1 MFLTMQR
8 ILMTEAPG
16 DTPAGAGGGEVVTP
30 AAAAPSVLATGNDA
44 PPVAPAAIN
53 DLIPEKYRV
62 SKEDGTFDIEASA
75 RKQAEGYAN
84 LAKKLGEGKPADAA
98 PESPDA
104 YEPKVEIEGFQ
115 WAEVKADPD
124 MQSFLKSAHAKGFS
138 NEDLSF
144 VLTEYHNRVGAA
156 LEGNAALTLESCEAE
171 LGKVWATPEAMT
183 QGKRDAFKAF
193 SAYGPKAG
201 VTIADLEA
209 SGAANNPAV
218 LRLLAAIAP
227 DLGEDRVPSGVGS
240 SGTESVESLMT
251 SPAYLDTKHVD
262 HAVVSKKIQEH
273 YQRKYGTAAAI

>member
-1 MFLTMQR
+1 MFLTTQR
-8 ILMTEAPG
+8 ILMTETPG
-16 DTPAGAGGGEVVTP
+16 DTPAGAGGEAAPVVAAP
-30 AAAAPSVLATGNDA
+30 AAAPSVLGSGADVT
-44 PPVAPAAIN
+44 PAAIN

-171 LGKVWATPEAMT
+171 LAKSWTTPEAMT

-218 LRLLAAIAP
+218 LRLLASIAP
-227 DLGEDRVPSGVGS
+227 DLGEDRVPSGLGM
-240 SGTESVESLMT
+240 SGAESVESLMT
-251 SPAYLDTKHVD
+251 SPAYLDTKHAD
-262 HAVVSKKIQEH
+262 HAAVSKKIQEH
-273 YQRKYGTAAAI
+273 YQRKYGNTPAI